1 MTMQYEPIVPR
12 ARIGFIIPSS
22 NRMVEPQMQRFMP
35 NGVVPHFTR
44 IGMTNRHK
52 APLEQL
58 LPRITDAADLLAD
71 SKCDVIV
78 LQCTGTSMS
87 GGVDMDKHVV
97 AEIEKVTKRPSLS
110 TASALNAAFSALGAR
125 RLVFISE
132 TKQAGHDKKLA
143 YLREAGYDIVA
154 DKAASLEGTDA
165 YCTTPPRFWYD
176 TAMALRN
183 DSADAYFLSCANIH
197 TIDVIDEL
205 ERDLGKPVVTS
216 NQAALWCSLRAA
228 GIQDDVSGLGALLRL
243 DARARP
249 AAAA

>member
-1 MTMQYEPIVPR
+1 MTMQCEPIVPR

-22 NRMVEPQMQRFMP
+22 NRMVETQMQRFMP
-35 NGVVPHFTR
+35 TGVVPHFTR

-87 GGVDMDKHVV
+87 GGVDMDKRVV
-97 AEIEKVTKRPSLS
+97 AEIEKVTKRPAVS
-110 TASALNAAFSALGAR
+110 TASALNDAFAALDAH

-132 TKQAGHDKKLA
+132 TKQADHDKKVA
-143 YLREAGYDIVA
+143 YLREAGYDLVA
-154 DKAASLEGTDA
+154 DKAAALAGTDT

-176 TAMALRN
+176 LAMSMRN
-183 DSADAYFLSCANIH
+183 DSADAYFLS
-197 TIDVIDEL
+197 
-205 ERDLGKPVVTS
+205 
-216 NQAALWCSLRAA
+216 
-228 GIQDDVSGLGALLRL
+228 
-243 DARARP
+243 
-249 AAAA
+249 

>member
-58 LPRITDAADLLAD
+58 LPRITGAADLLAD

-87 GGVDMDKHVV
+87 GGVDMDAQVV
-97 AEIEKVTKRPSLS
+97 AAIEAATGRPALT
-110 TASALNAAFSALGAR
+110 TASALNDAFAALGAR
-125 RLVFISE
+125 RLVFTSE
-132 TKQAGHDKKLA
+132 TQEDEHKPKLA
-143 YLREAGYDIVA
+143 FLREAGYDILA
-154 DKAASLEGTDA
+154 DRAACLSGTDA
-165 YCTTPPRFWYD
+165 YCVTPARFWYD
-176 TAMALRN
+176 LAVSMRDDA
-183 DSADAYFLSCANIH
+183 ADAYFLSCANIQAV
-197 TIDVIDEL
+197 DVIEDL
-205 ERDLGKPVVTS
+205 ERTL
-216 NQAALWCSLRAA
+216 
-228 GIQDDVSGLGALLRL
+228 
-243 DARARP
+243 
-249 AAAA
+249 

>member
-1 MTMQYEPIVPR
+1 MTTSYEPVVPR

-35 NGVVPHFTR
+35 AGVVPHFTR

-58 LPRITDAADLLAD
+58 IPRITAAADLLAD

-87 GGVDMDKHVV
+87 GGVDMDKRVV
-97 AEIEKVTKRPSLS
+97 AEIEKVTKRPALS
-110 TASALNAAFSALGAR
+110 TASALNAAFEALRTR

-132 TKQAGHDKKLA
+132 TKQADHDKKLA
-143 YLREAGYDIVA
+143 YLREAGYEIVA
-154 DKAASLEGTDA
+154 DKAASLAGTDA
-165 YCTTPPRFWYD
+165 YCTTPPQFWYD

-183 DSADAYFLSCANIH
+183 DSAEAYFLSCANIQS
-197 TIDVIDEL
+197 IDVIEVL

-216 NQAALWCSLRAA
+216 NQAAIWCSLRMA
-228 GIQDDVSGLGALLRL
+228 GIRDDVRGLGALLRL
-243 DARARP
+243 DGKVRSAV
-249 AAAA
+249 AA